1 MTAELKMKK
10 NLLLLLIPLVLF
22 SCKQN
27 RRAMLTKT
35 WHATNLE
42 SKEMDSILTQGQK
55 FIDTVG
61 KNTDSV
67 TNVATYG
74 TANMDSLKHELQ
86 LQLDSVKMMQ
96 AESVT
101 STVFQFRKDSVAVLA
116 FQGRTDS
123 MKWQIEVD
131 TITLSPLNGIGTL
144 EEVRM
149 EIISLA
155 DTSMKLKFR
164 ENGASSIVT
173 FHPEK

>member
-1 MTAELKMKK
+1 MMKK

-27 RRAMLTKT
+27 RRNMLINT
-35 WHATNLE
+35 WNATSLE
-42 SKEMDSILTQGQK
+42 SKDMDSIMQQGQK

-61 KNTDSV
+61 KSTDAA
-67 TNVATYG
+67 TNLALYG

-86 LQLDSVKMMQ
+86 IQLDSVRVMQ
-96 AESVT
+96 AESVA

-116 FQGRTDS
+116 FSGRTDS
-123 MKWQIEVD
+123 MKWQLDAD
-131 TITLSPLNGIGTL
+131 TITLDPLGGIGSL

-155 DTSMKLKFR
+155 DTAMRLKFR

-173 FHPEK
+173 FHPGKK